1 MNAMPEPVTRLHA
14 DETAFT
20 SEGPQ
25 PLLREIP
32 PGQPYPVGALGPLR
46 AAVEA
51 VQARTLAPFAIPAQ
65 SALAVAS
72 LAVQGFANVETLGGD
87 RPLSLYALT
96 IARSGERKSTC
107 DGLLMQGLR
116 YHEREEAARHRE
128 DVKGW
133 LTRHA
138 LWKVQHDGIIASVK
152 GKAGKNAK
160 TQTEAQA
167 DLRALG
173 DEPAAPPSPDRT
185 ATEPTYEGLTR
196 KFAEGMPSLGIFSD
210 EGGQFLGGF
219 AMSSDNRQ
227 KTLAALNDLWQGNPI
242 RRTRQGEG
250 SFTLYGRRLA
260 VHLMVQ
266 PGVARDFM
274 ADPKAD
280 DTGFLPRF
288 LLCEPPSTIGTRLHG
303 LTRDGTG
310 PLDAFAAR
318 LGTILQTPLPLEPES
333 RALEPRR
340 LPLAPEARELLVQFA
355 DAVEAAQRPGA
366 TMSGVTGYAS
376 KAAEQACRIAGVL
389 TLWRDL
395 NAPAVDAEDMASA
408 IELADFYLSE
418 ALRLAD
424 AAKVSEDTDR
434 AERLRRWLVEEWPHS
449 ELMTR
454 DVVQHAPIRAL
465 RETKAATAA
474 LGTLER
480 HGWVAAL
487 PAGTVVRGAARSTAW
502 CIVKG
507 GGHAV

>member
-1 MNAMPEPVTRLHA
+1 MNAMPEPIP
-14 DETAFT
+14 FT

-32 PGQPYPVGALGPLR
+32 PGQPYPVEALGPLR

-51 VQARTLAPFAIPAQ
+51 VQGMTQAPVAIPAQ

-116 YHEREEAARHRE
+116 DHEREEAARYRE

-138 LWKVQHDGIIASVK
+138 LWKVQHEAAIKSVSKTGK
-152 GKAGKNAK
+152 GGK
-160 TQTEAQA
+160 TQTDAEA

-185 ATEPTYEGLTR
+185 VTEPTYEGLTR

-310 PLDAFAAR
+310 QLDAFAAR
-318 LGTILQTPLPLEPES
+318 LGTILRTPLPMEPES

-340 LPLAPEARELLVQFA
+340 LFLAPDARALLVQFA

-366 TMSGVTGYAS
+366 AMSGVTGYAS

-395 NAPAVDAEDMASA
+395 NAPAVEAEDMASA

-434 AERLRRWLVEEWPHS
+434 AERLRRWLVEEWPHP
-449 ELMTR
+449 EVLTG
-454 DVVQHAPIRAL
+454 DVVQKAPIRAL

-502 CIVKG
+502 RVVNG
-507 GGHAV
+507 GDHAV

>member
-1 MNAMPEPVTRLHA
+1 MNAMPEPIP
-14 DETAFT
+14 FT

-32 PGQPYPVGALGPLR
+32 PGQPYPVQALGPLR

-51 VQARTLAPFAIPAQ
+51 VQGMTQAPVAIPAQ

-116 YHEREEAARHRE
+116 DHEREEADRHRE

-138 LWKVQHDGIIASVK
+138 LWKAQHDAAINSVK
-152 GKAGKNAK
+152 KTGKAGK
-160 TQTEAQA
+160 TQTDAEA

-185 ATEPTYEGLTR
+185 VTEPTYEGLTR

-310 PLDAFAAR
+310 PLAGFAAR
-318 LGTILQTPLPLEPES
+318 LGRILRTPLPMDPDS

-340 LPLAPEARELLVQFA
+340 LTLAPDARALLVQFA

-366 TMSGVTGYAS
+366 AMSGVTGYAS

-395 NAPAVDAEDMASA
+395 NAPAVEAEDMASA

-424 AAKVSEDTDR
+424 AAKVSEETDR
-434 AERLRRWLVEEWPHS
+434 AERLRRWLVEEWPHP
-449 ELMTR
+449 EVLTG
-454 DVVQHAPIRAL
+454 DVVQKAPIRAL

-502 CIVKG
+502 RIVKG
-507 GGHAV
+507 SSHAV